1 MNKKIAN
8 HIKLLI
14 SSLIPIFVGPMLIHF
29 GGLKETYVL
38 TILGV
43 IVCVSAVAMIFM
55 SLFGIINELFKK

>member
-14 SSLIPIFVGPMLIHF
+14 SSLIPIFIGPILIHF
-29 GGLKETYVL
+29 GVLKEAYIL
-38 TILGV
+38 TVLGV
-43 IVCVSAVAMIFM
+43 IVCISAVVMIFM

>member
-14 SSLIPIFVGPMLIHF
+14 SSLIPIFIGPILIHF
-29 GGLKETYVL
+29 GGIKETYIL

-43 IVCVSAVAMIFM
+43 IVCMCAIAMIFM

>member
-29 GGLKETYVL
+29 GGLGETYIL

-43 IVCVSAVAMIFM
+43 IVCVCAVVIIFM